1 MPKGAIQR
9 RNQPTLKENLTGKLA
24 MGPPVAVPERNVHV
38 DDHYR
43 RSPNWEG
50 PAFGPQPAPE
60 PGFEAAP
67 AGPSSPYGFT
77 ERRLARRWTPSAS
90 TLLMEIASCKLL
102 TLSTHSSVF
111 LNTTLVLSSGF

>member
-1 MPKGAIQR
+1 MPKGAIQK
-9 RNQPTLKENLTGKLA
+9 RNQPTLKANLTGKLA

-67 AGPSSPYGFT
+67 AGPSSPYREEAGT
-77 ERRLARRWTPSAS
+77 QVDPIRLYSPYGNR
-90 TLLMEIASCKLL
+90 
-102 TLSTHSSVF
+102 F
-111 LNTTLVLSSGF
+111 L